1 MSLNDLHDVLVD
13 MLKDLYHAEKQLVK
27 ALPRMAKA
35 AESDDLR
42 DAFEGHLKQTQG
54 HVERLERAFQAID
67 MKPTAKVCHAMMGLI
82 EEGKEVI
89 DDKRSSSPAAIDAA
103 LIATA
108 QKVEHYEIASY
119 GSVATFA
126 SMLGLDD
133 VAELMKATLGEEEA
147 ADEKLSDLA
156 EGSINEQ
163 AMDEESE
170 NDGEEEA
177 PDARETAV
185 SSARNR
191 RR

>member
-35 AESDDLR
+35 AASDDLR
-42 DAFEGHLKQTQG
+42 DAFESHLKQTQG
-54 HVERLERAFQAID
+54 HVERLEKAFQAID
-67 MKPTAKVCHAMMGLI
+67 MKPTAKVCHAMTGLI

-89 DDKRSSSPAAIDAA
+89 DDKGSSNPAAIDAA
-103 LIATA
+103 LIAAA

-133 VAELMKATLGEEEA
+133 VAELLKATLGEEEA

-163 AMDEESE
+163 AMGAESE
-170 NDGEEEA
+170 GEEDDQV
-177 PDARETAV
+177 PDARSTA
-185 SSARNR
+185 SGGARNR